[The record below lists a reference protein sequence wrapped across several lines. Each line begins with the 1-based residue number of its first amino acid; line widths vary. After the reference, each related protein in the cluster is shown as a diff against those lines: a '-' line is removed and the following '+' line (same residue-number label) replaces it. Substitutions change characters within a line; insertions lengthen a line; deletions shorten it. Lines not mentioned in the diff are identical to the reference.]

1 MIALIVAT
9 AILGDVEVTI
19 IEIPDGPKMSTLSL
33 PSAGGASHRRELGIS
48 AICSILTKNI
58 TTRLVRTY
66 RCARTRRSR
75 VPSRLS
81 VARWRCQ
88 FSADCT
94 TNISE
99 RRFPTETPIEIP
111 QRSSLL
117 AYWGVLSFRSEAR
130 EVLIAVHTV
139 QVSAADQ
146 AISLLRDLHQRQGAD
161 AAIDAAKVT
170 PRKRPE
176 AGCFALTNI
185 EPGLPK
191 RGLNGIM
198 RSTIVVI
205 VVVSTRCPFIDNPW
219 AR

>member
-19 IEIPDGPKMSTLSL
+19 IEIPDGPKMATLSL

-58 TTRLVRTY
+58 TPRLVRTY

-99 RRFPTETPIEIP
+99 RRFSTETPIEIP

-117 AYWGVLSFRSEAR
+117 AYWGVLSFRSVTR
-130 EVLIAVHTV
+130 YVLLPSPPLHTTPPDLLV
-139 QVSAADQ
+139 TLFPPSTTR
-146 AISLLRDLHQRQGAD
+146 SLLA
-161 AAIDAAKVT
+161 
-170 PRKRPE
+170 
-176 AGCFALTNI
+176 
-185 EPGLPK
+185 
-191 RGLNGIM
+191 
-198 RSTIVVI
+198 
-205 VVVSTRCPFIDNPW
+205 
-219 AR
+219 

>member
-1 MIALIVAT
+1 L
-9 AILGDVEVTI
+9 
-19 IEIPDGPKMSTLSL
+19 K
-33 PSAGGASHRRELGIS
+33 
-48 AICSILTKNI
+48 
-58 TTRLVRTY
+58 
-66 RCARTRRSR
+66 
-75 VPSRLS
+75 
-81 VARWRCQ
+81 
-88 FSADCT
+88 CT
-94 TNISE
+94 ERPLSE
-99 RRFPTETPIEIP
+99 RFRSGPRTCRALCGKCDIARSQMDVRFRRKNGHAADITGTTEFDPEPAIGRIEIP

>member
-146 AISLLRDLHQRQGAD
+146 AVSRFTTCTSGKCC
-161 AAIDAAKVT
+161 IDEHRA
-170 PRKRPE
+170 RPAQNNE
-176 AGCFALTNI
+176 G
-185 EPGLPK
+185 
-191 RGLNGIM
+191 
-198 RSTIVVI
+198 RSHET
-205 VVVSTRCPFIDNPW
+205 
-219 AR
+219 